1 MFQDITVEE
10 LLELQRKEPI
20 TVVDVRSPAEF
31 AEFAVP
37 GAVNIPLFGDEERR
51 DIGILYKQVSIHAA
65 KERGLEIVSA
75 KLPAFIREFERLPG
89 RKAVYCWRGGMRSKT
104 TATVLALMG
113 MRVYR
118 LIGGVR
124 AYRKWVHETLEGFD
138 FRPECVVING
148 FTGTGKTEILREL
161 ARRGFPVLDLEG
173 MAGHRGSIFGQIG
186 LEPNNQKT
194 FESLLVHEL
203 IRYQDEPYVLMEAE
217 SQRIGKAVVPEF
229 LMAAKERGTQLFLDM
244 PKEARVQHILRDYE
258 PEKHR
263 EECLKAYE
271 RIKKRIHTP
280 VAAQIEQHLLL
291 GRYADAVAL
300 LLDYYYDPRYS
311 HAGRQYEREPVRC
324 AVSSIGEAVDAVIGY
339 LEKQYGKRAPS
350 DAVVS

>member
-10 LLELQRKEPI
+10 LLELQRKEPT
-20 TVVDVRSPAEF
+20 TVVDVRSPSEF

-37 GAVNIPLFGDEERR
+37 GAINIPLFSDEERR

-75 KLPAFIREFERLPG
+75 KLPAFIREFEQLPG

-104 TATVLALMG
+104 SATVLALMG

-118 LIGGVR
+118 LAGGVR
-124 AYRKWVHETLEGFD
+124 AYRKWVYETLEAFD

-161 ARRGFPVLDLEG
+161 ARRGYPVLDLEG

-194 FESLLVHEL
+194 FEALLVHEL
-203 IRYQDEPYVLMEAE
+203 IRYRNEKYVLIEAE
-217 SQRIGKAVVPEF
+217 SQRIGKAVMPEF
-229 LMAAKERGTQLFLDM
+229 LMAAKERGTQLFLEM
-244 PKEARVQHILRDYE
+244 PKDARVMHILNDYE

-263 EECLKAYE
+263 LECIQAFE
-271 RIKKRIHTP
+271 RIRKRMHTP

-291 GRYADAVAL
+291 GQYADAVAL
-300 LLDYYYDPRYS
+300 LLEHYYDPRYA
-311 HAGRQYEREPVRC
+311 HAGQLYEREPLRY
-324 AVSSIGEAVDAVIGY
+324 AVTSIDDAVETVERH
-339 LEKQYGKRAPS
+339 LERQFGKRR
-350 DAVVS
+350 